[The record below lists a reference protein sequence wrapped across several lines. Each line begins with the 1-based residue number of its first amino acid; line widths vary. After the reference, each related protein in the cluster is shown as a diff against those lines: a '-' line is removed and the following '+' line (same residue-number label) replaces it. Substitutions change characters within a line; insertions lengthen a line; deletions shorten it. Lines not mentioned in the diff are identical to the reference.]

1 MSAEINKRKS
11 KRKRIILISLA
22 ALLFLSGLWGWQE
35 GRPWYYGIKA
45 YIYGFPLIVMDM
57 TRQASTA
64 TLVVDD
70 GEFRAPVNQFA
81 VMTAYP
87 DASYRIIPHTGLDAQ
102 FACAW
107 ADLDAEPLIL
117 SVPNTNGRYYVIAL
131 FDMWSNVFAS
141 IGSRTTGNDSAS
153 FIIAGPKWSGTAPAG
168 LTVYKSPTRYVWVN
182 GQMRSNGAAE
192 YSVVSNLQKQ
202 YRLTPLSKWRQP
214 YDAPASV
221 AFDPL
226 VDTKQSVYEQISKMD
241 AQTYFGKLAQLM
253 KDNPPSP
260 DDADMIETLK
270 FLGMEPGKYLDFSKL
285 DGNMKRGLT
294 RAMVGYTLLQKGT
307 QKLESDKGWAVLP
320 HNIAKWGTDY
330 LTRAGIAL
338 IGLGAIW
345 SDDISYPTA
354 FNDIENKPLDGSKKY
369 VLHFDKD
376 QLPPV
381 KETWSVSSYDPNGWY
396 IPNSINRYVIAQW
409 MPLKYNA
416 DGSLDIYIQA
426 ESPGADKESNW
437 LPCTKSGSFNVIARL
452 FWPEES
458 ALNGAWKMPGVKIA
472 E

>member
-1 MSAEINKRKS
+1 MITKSKKGKS
-11 KRKRIILISLA
+11 KRRRIILTILA
-22 ALLFLSGLWGWQE
+22 VLLILGGLWGWME

-57 TRQASTA
+57 TRQVSTA

-70 GEFRAPVNQFA
+70 DEFRAPVNQFA

-117 SVPNTNGRYYVIAL
+117 SVPKTNGRYYVIAL

-153 FIIAGPKWSGTAPAG
+153 FLIAGPTWSGSAPAG
-168 LTVYKSPTRYVWVN
+168 LKVYKSPTRYVWVN
-182 GQMRSNGAAE
+182 GQMRSNGPEE

-202 YRLTPLSKWRQP
+202 YRLTPLSKWGQP
-214 YDAPASV
+214 YDAPDSV
-221 AFDPL
+221 SFDPS
-226 VDTKQSVYEQISKMD
+226 VDTKQSVYEQINKMD

-260 DDADMIETLK
+260 DDADMIGTIK
-270 FLGMEPGKYLDFSKL
+270 VLGMEPGKDFDISKL
-285 DGNMKRGLT
+285 DGNMARGLT
-294 RAMVGYTLLQKGT
+294 RAMMGYTLLQKGV

-320 HNIAKWGTDY
+320 PNIAKWGTDY

-345 SDDISYPTA
+345 PEDISYPTA
-354 FNDIENKPLDGSKKY
+354 FGDSENKPLDGSKKY
-369 VLHFDKD
+369 VLHFNKD

-381 KETWSVSSYDPNGWY
+381 KETWSISSYDPSGWY
-396 IPNSINRYVIAQW
+396 IPNPINRYVISQW
-409 MPLKYNA
+409 MTLKYNA

-426 ESPGADKESNW
+426 ESPGPDKESNW
-437 LPCTKSGSFNVIARL
+437 LPCTNNGPFNVIARL
-452 FWPEES
+452 FWPEAK
-458 ALNGAWKMPGVKIA
+458 ALDGTWSMPGIVMIK
-472 E
+472 